1 MPRLI
6 TFEELPEGS
15 VFWGPE
21 LAADADEMVAY
32 ARKYD
37 PWPFHVDVE
46 AAKQTPFGGLIAS
59 AGYTFSLWCQS
70 FQSVSRTPDAE
81 WAFLGGY
88 ELHIKLLQPVR
99 PGDRL
104 RLKLTIGGKR
114 LASRGSRG
122 HVESLHVLMRQ
133 DDTPVF
139 SVELALLMATGK
151 PRQ

>member
-6 TFEELPEGS
+6 TFEDLAEGS

-21 LAADADEMVAY
+21 VMADADEMVAY

-37 PWPFHVDVE
+37 PWPFHVDAE

-59 AGYTFSLWCQS
+59 GRLYLLAVVSIISMCIPDSGYRVGIARGIRTAHQAAPAG
-70 FQSVSRTPDAE
+70 
-81 WAFLGGY
+81 
-88 ELHIKLLQPVR
+88 R

-114 LASRGSRG
+114 LASGGSRG
-122 HVESLHVLMRQ
+122 HVESLHVLIRR

-139 SVELALLMATGK
+139 SVERALLMATGR
-151 PRQ
+151 PIR